1 MESRDEISR
10 LSARKTKRDIGA
22 REKWALFKFLGR
34 VENSNENSRE
44 DPLSVS
50 RSYKFISVGNESRK
64 CDNTRLPFLVVS
76 LSSRFLLFPLA
87 RNYARSPPLCPF
99 NGIKVR

>member
-50 RSYKFISVGNESRK
+50 RSYEFISVGNKSRK
-64 CDNTRLPFLVVS
+64 YDNTRLPFLIVS
-76 LSSRFLLFPLA
+76 LSLKSIPLIPA
-87 RNYARSPPLCPF
+87 SEKLCAISAVMSF
-99 NGIKVR
+99 